1 MALLVAMV
9 LAAAAG
15 LLLRYLLPHRETYG
29 ALLTAGVCASVTA
42 VVWSALLVFAN
53 LTADIVWLWLI
64 SIAAG
69 LVAAAIVPFV
79 AGSTRPKKDRALL
92 ESLAATK
99 PL

>member
-15 LLLRYLLPHRETYG
+15 LLLRYLLPHRESYG
-29 ALLTAGVCASVTA
+29 VLLTAGVSAA
-42 VVWSALLVFAN
+42 VAALVWSALLVFADM
-53 LTADIVWLWLI
+53 TADQAWIWLI

-69 LVAAAIVPFV
+69 LVLAAVVPFV
-79 AGSTRPKKDRALL
+79 AGATRPKRDRALL

-99 PL
+99 PV